1 MPAAP
6 PVSTLTRS
14 NSTVKDLF
22 VYLYDLSPLELEIL
36 FLLVKNGNKEN
47 TNNRKSMTLEEI
59 GKKVKRDKSTVF
71 KSLQKLVLL
80 GIANK
85 DTKTISGGGYYHVY
99 SAIDIDT
106 FKVEVQKKVKELK
119 DSLDRIVRK
128 FEDDIQTSITTF
140 YDLA

>member
-14 NSTVKDLF
+14 NSTVRDLF
-22 VYLYDLSPLELEIL
+22 VYLYDLSSLELELL
-36 FLLVKNGNKEN
+36 FLLVKNSNEN
-47 TNNRKSMTLEEI
+47 SNNRKSMTLEEL

-80 GIANK
+80 GIVNK
-85 DTKTISGGGYYHVY
+85 DTKTINGGGYYHAY

-119 DSLDRIVRK
+119 DSLD
-128 FEDDIQTSITTF
+128 
-140 YDLA
+140 

>member
-22 VYLYDLSPLELEIL
+22 VYLYDLSSLELELL
-36 FLLVKNGNKEN
+36 FLLVKNSNENSNNNK
-47 TNNRKSMTLEEI
+47 KSMTLEEL

-80 GIANK
+80 GIVNK
-85 DTKTISGGGYYHVY
+85 DTKTINGGGYYHAY

-128 FEDDIQTSITTF
+128 FEDDIETSITTF